1 MTRRLAAPPSQ
12 DLEAVAGRITPS
24 KDLSKS
30 ERINFLVSPAEKLQ
44 IQESAKG
51 FGLTVTDYLLQLH
64 RVTRAM
70 VESQKRRGAGR
81 RSRKPN

>member
-1 MTRRLAAPPSQ
+1 MYNRVLMTRRRSEPSSQ
-12 DLEAVAGRITPS
+12 DLESVAGRITPS
-24 KDLSKS
+24 EDLSKS

-70 VESQKRRGAGR
+70 VESRKRRRAR
-81 RSRKPN
+81 